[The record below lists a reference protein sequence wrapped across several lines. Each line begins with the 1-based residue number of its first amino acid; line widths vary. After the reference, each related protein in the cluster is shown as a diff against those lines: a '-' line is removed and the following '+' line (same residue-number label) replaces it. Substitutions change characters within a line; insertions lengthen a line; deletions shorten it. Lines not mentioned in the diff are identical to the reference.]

1 MIDDHAHPFALE
13 PGPLD
18 VADLTL
24 DFVDA
29 GDSDLRRRLRPTYL
43 WYELLTER
51 LARYLGC
58 RSDEVVEARA
68 ERSADYPAYT
78 TALFADAGITDV
90 VMDPAWPMGRPELAD
105 TYAELS
111 GCRVHL
117 LHRVDPLIDRHLEEG
132 SSFAEIVTAFDDA
145 LDRARADGYVGL
157 KTIVAYRTGLRISA
171 EVTEA
176 EAVRSASA
184 AVAGVP
190 IKRRAKP
197 LRDFLVRRA
206 LQFSADTGLP
216 MQIHTGFGDSDIRL
230 GDANPLLLEDV
241 LRTPEGTAA
250 PIVLI
255 HGGFPYHEEV
265 GFLAT
270 ARPNI
275 HVDFSL
281 FNIFAPARLGD
292 RLLTLIE
299 LAPTGKVLAGTDG
312 FSIPEAFW
320 FAARAA
326 RDAWDGVGEA
336 LLASGVSEAWW
347 RTATSDVFE
356 DNARRLYGL
365 SA

>member
-1 MIDDHAHPFALE
+1 MITPIRHTG

-51 LARYLGC
+51 LARYLGAD
-58 RSDEVVEARA
+58 RTRWSRPRPRRA
-68 ERSADYPAYT
+68 ADYPAYT
-78 TALFADAGITDV
+78 AALFSDAGIHR
-90 VMDPAWPMGRPELAD
+90 GRHGSGLAD
-105 TYAELS
+105 GPTQLADAFAELS

-145 LDRARADGYVGL
+145 LNRQQADGYVGL

-176 EAVRSASA
+176 EAVRSAGA
-184 AVAGVP
+184 AVPGVP

-206 LQFSADTGLP
+206 LRFSADTGLP

-320 FAARAA
+320 FAAAPLGTR
-326 RDAWDGVGEA
+326 G
-336 LLASGVSEAWW
+336 
-347 RTATSDVFE
+347 TA
-356 DNARRLYGL
+356 G
-365 SA
+365 